1 MTSFFATGLSFFA
14 ASLSLNNTKT
24 LNNYHHPIATTT
36 IATYTYTSTTT
47 TTTTT
52 TTTKKTV
59 QVARAQ
65 VWYLCQWVEGRTP
78 LVEVAMGETTIC
90 ASGVF
95 VPTAEGETL
104 YTTVIMHIHC
114 IQYILALVMSLRVC
128 TKHHNVYSETSA
140 E

>member
-14 ASLSLNNTKT
+14 ASLSLNDTKT

-36 IATYTYTSTTT
+36 TATYTYTSS

-65 VWYLCQWVEGRTP
+65 VRYLCQWVEGKTP

-104 YTTVIMHIHC
+104 P
-114 IQYILALVMSLRVC
+114 L
-128 TKHHNVYSETSA
+128 
-140 E
+140 